1 MGDLA
6 KRMTGLAMSEDIA
19 DLEESLSELTREA
32 IKAADA
38 GRERDLAKI
47 NVLITR
53 VQEENFTGG
62 RCDC

>member
-32 IKAADA
+32 IKAA
-38 GRERDLAKI
+38 
-47 NVLITR
+47 
-53 VQEENFTGG
+53 
-62 RCDC
+62 RCRA